1 MVYEAVKLMWK
12 LHYEFMNICTEM
24 SIEEADVVILL
35 LQVYKPSKI

>member
-1 MVYEAVKLMWK
+1 MVYEVDILMWK

-24 SIEEADVVILL
+24 SVEEADVVILL